1 MNLSGT
7 QLKDTYGNL
16 LTIGTSAG
24 SPTTGTIENGD
35 GQDITALDVN
45 GSITTNGLTI
55 DQTSNVVLDL
65 NTTNSNGDI
74 TLNNVSYGVR
84 LRTNSAGGFSVM
96 PADTTFLNV
105 ALNGDVSFYDSTG
118 SNPSLFWDAS
128 TARLGLGTNSPGTDL
143 EVNGDGLTFRLD
155 GTANTARGI
164 LLRNVGTATGE
175 IKTDGNLDINIEDA
189 GRTMRF
195 LNGNTPRLV
204 IDSSGNVGIG
214 TASAEKRLHINDNTQ
229 ANQAI
234 RFGNPNATPYG
245 EINYDASGSEHLYIR
260 AKGTISGYGNIVFES
275 GGSLNEAMR
284 IDSSGAVGINNS
296 SPNSFATSVST
307 SSSLV
312 IGQGASGVSPG
323 LTLWQGNS
331 AQATINFASAN
342 TGAGQYEGRIRYTR
356 DTGVMDFRTNGLDS
370 VLVLNSSG
378 NVGIGTSPSTKLD
391 VKGTMSLQ
399 ATNSTNK
406 WLAYTY
412 TDNTLRLNYNGAGN
426 DEVTI
431 DSSGN
436 VLVGKTATSLTTVGV
451 ELKADGNLIATRA
464 GVVTSLN
471 REDSDGT
478 IIDLRKDGTSVGSI
492 SSLGGE
498 RIAIHTG
505 SVGIEFNPSNQV
517 NPSSGSA
524 PLDDTLDL
532 GASGARWDDVYAT
545 NGTIQTSDV
554 NEKQDIEELNDAEL
568 RVAQQA
574 KTLLRKFRWKSSVA
588 ENENARIH
596 FGIIAQDLEQAFT
609 DEGLDA
615 GRYGM
620 FIKSTWTNEDGE
632 EQTRLGVRYNQLLAF
647 IISAI

>member
-1 MNLSGT
+1 
-7 QLKDTYGNL
+7 
-16 LTIGTSAG
+16 
-24 SPTTGTIENGD
+24 
-35 GQDITALDVN
+35 
-45 GSITTNGLTI
+45 
-55 DQTSNVVLDL
+55 
-65 NTTNSNGDI
+65 
-74 TLNNVSYGVR
+74 
-84 LRTNSAGGFSVM
+84 
-96 PADTTFLNV
+96 
-105 ALNGDVSFYDSTG
+105 
-118 SNPSLFWDAS
+118 
-128 TARLGLGTNSPGTDL
+128 
-143 EVNGDGLTFRLD
+143 
-155 GTANTARGI
+155 
-164 LLRNVGTATGE
+164 
-175 IKTDGNLDINIEDA
+175 
-189 GRTMRF
+189 
-195 LNGNTPRLV
+195 
-204 IDSSGNVGIG
+204 
-214 TASAEKRLHINDNTQ
+214 
-229 ANQAI
+229 
-234 RFGNPNATPYG
+234 
-245 EINYDASGSEHLYIR
+245 
-260 AKGTISGYGNIVFES
+260 
-275 GGSLNEAMR
+275 MR

-356 DTGVMDFRTNGLDS
+356 DTGVMDFRTNGLDN
-370 VLVLNSSG
+370 VLVLNASG
-378 NVGIGTSPSTKLD
+378 NVGIGTSPNSKLEVAGTIDVNTASTGLPTIKLSHTNTGAD
-391 VKGTMSLQ
+391 NFEIKAGTTGV
-399 ATNSTNK
+399 ANSGFSIRDIDASEN
-406 WLAYTY
+406 
-412 TDNTLRLNYNGAGN
+412 RL
-426 DEVTI
+426 VI

-436 VLVGKTATSLTTVGV
+436 VLVGKNTVSLGAVGV
-451 ELKADGNLIATRA
+451 EVKPFGEVRCTANGAQALQ
-464 GVVTSLN
+464 LN
-471 REDSDGT
+471 RLTSDGT

>member
-1 MNLSGT
+1 MNLADT

-128 TARLGLGTNSPGTDL
+128 TARLGIGTNSPGTDL

-431 DSSGN
+431 DSSGT